1 MKHILVIGSGARE
14 CMIIKALKKGS
25 EKINISCVGS
35 SRNPYIDNH
44 SLLYI
49 TDINTKTIEVLLT
62 IIGKIDYVIIGP
74 ETPLR
79 DGFSDYFESRGIPC
93 IGPLQYY
100 AQIETSKLFARNF
113 IDSIHLSEYSP
124 KYIVVDDTVE
134 KINEFIN
141 EFIGESTEIVIKKN
155 GLCGGKGV
163 MVQGIDFK
171 TLDEVQDILLSEN
184 ILIEEKLE
192 GDEFSL
198 MSITDG
204 NGSVR
209 HFPPIQDFKRL
220 NDGDLGPN
228 TGSMGCLIDKNNSL
242 PFLSDDDMETAQQ
255 INSKVITELNK
266 SGKTL
271 GYSIG
276 YRGVLYGSY
285 IKTNVG
291 LKIIEFNSRFG
302 DPEGILA
309 LNLMENSFLDVCDEI
324 AEGDLR
330 SNLTFS
336 QNASLG
342 IYMVPKTYPKPSAE
356 KYDIYISPNL
366 NTTNLMYGAVEQN
379 ESHLYSLSSRSL
391 FYFVEGDDI
400 SRCFTK
406 IYQDVV
412 GITGNLR
419 FRTDIGSK
427 YLTHYDKA
435 GVSIERGNQAIKEI
449 KQYVES
455 TYTADV
461 LGKHGD
467 FGGQFKL
474 GDHTLVSSIDG
485 VGTKSILARRMFGTE
500 SFINLGRDI
509 VNHSVNDI
517 LVQGAYPLFFMDYF
531 GTHNLELDEI
541 TNFIKGISLASIENG
556 KFPLLGGETA
566 EMPKIYRNDEKDLV
580 GCIIGLKNRHFFKNP
595 VQSGDLIISLES
607 DGPHTNGFSLLNKMF
622 EKHTKKN
629 AIIETLLKP
638 HKSYLNDVNT
648 FLDTYDYDDLHG
660 MAHIT
665 GGGLKENISRVI
677 PGNLTLNLDYDKIK
691 RNLPE
696 WCIYIMKY
704 SNISFDE
711 MLNVFN
717 CGIGYVLIVPPT
729 LNLDNYN
736 VIGKLF

>member
-1 MKHILVIGSGARE
+1 MKHILIIGSGARE

-25 EKINISCVGS
+25 EKINISCIGTN
-35 SRNPYIDNH
+35 RNPYIDKH

-49 TDINTKTIEVLLT
+49 TDINTKTIEVLIT
-62 IIGKIDYVIIGP
+62 IIGKLDYVIIGP

-79 DGFSDYFESRGIPC
+79 DGLADYFESLNIPC

-100 AQIETSKLFARNF
+100 AQIETSKIFARKF
-113 IDSIHLSEYSP
+113 IDSINLTKYSP
-124 KYIVVDDTVE
+124 KYIVVDDSTT

-141 EFIGESTEIVIKKN
+141 EFMDENKEIVIKKN

-163 MVQGIDFK
+163 LVQGIDFN
-171 TLDEVQDILLSEN
+171 TLDDVQDILLSEN

-192 GDEFSL
+192 GEEFSL

-204 NGSVR
+204 NGSIR
-209 HFPPIQDFKRL
+209 HFPPVQDYKRL
-220 NDGDLGPN
+220 NDCDLGPN

-242 PFLSDDDMETAQQ
+242 PFLNDTELLEAQT
-255 INSKVITELNK
+255 INSTVITELNK
-266 SGKTL
+266 QGKTL

-285 IKTNVG
+285 IKTNEGV
-291 LKIIEFNSRFG
+291 KIIEFNSRFG
-302 DPEGILA
+302 DPEGIIA
-309 LNLMENSFLDVCDEI
+309 LNLLENSFLDVCDEI
-324 AEGDLR
+324 AKGDLT

-336 QNASLG
+336 QKAAIG
-342 IYMVPKTYPKPSAE
+342 IYMVPKTYPQATSE
-356 KYDIYISPNL
+356 KYDIYIDPKLNINNL
-366 NTTNLMYGAVEQN
+366 IFGAVEKHD
-379 ESHLYSLSSRSL
+379 SHLYSLSSRSL
-391 FYFVEGDDI
+391 FYFVKGVDL
-400 SRCFTK
+400 SRCYTK
-406 IYQDVV
+406 VYQDIQ

-435 GVSIERGNQAIKEI
+435 GVSIERGNEAIKEI
-449 KQYVES
+449 KHSVES
-455 TYTADV
+455 TYTTDV

-474 GDHTLVSSIDG
+474 GEHTLVSSIDG
-485 VGTKSILARRMFGTE
+485 VGTKSILARRILGDE

-531 GTHNLELDEI
+531 GTHSLKLNEI
-541 TNFIKGISLASIENG
+541 ANFIKGVSLACIENG

-566 EMPKIYRNDEKDLV
+566 EMPRIYIEDETDLV
-580 GCIIGLKNRHFFKNP
+580 GCIIGLKDPNFFKTG
-595 VQSGDLIISLES
+595 VQVGDVIISLES
-607 DGPHTNGFSLLNKMF
+607 DGPHTNGFSLLNNMF
-622 EKHTKKN
+622 ENHTKKN
-629 AIIETLLKP
+629 AIIETLLNP
-638 HKSYLNDVNT
+638 HKSYLNDVKI
-648 FLDTYDYDDLHG
+648 FLEKYDYEALHG

-677 PGNLTLNLDYDKIK
+677 PDNLTLNLDYDKIK

-696 WCIYIMKY
+696 WCVYIME
-704 SNISFDE
+704 NTDISFDE
-711 MLNVFN
+711 MLSVFN

-729 LNLDNYN
+729 INLDNYN
-736 VIGKLF
+736 VIGKLL